1 VAVAAGDVTAG
12 VWSAPRVGQ
21 TGLVGAGVSVVL
33 VGALAAL
40 VVITDTSSG
49 NAVGWFIWLVLYPLS
64 PLLGYDLA
72 TRGAGGPGGPV
83 LRAGGYSEALAVAH
97 LAVAV
102 GIAVGAAAGLHG
114 RSPLWFFLVALC
126 VVVVAPAR
134 ALGIRVTRGLRGG
147 GWALLGV
154 AVFFLLMAWLIY
166 MVAFTY
172 WIAEVDS

>member
-1 VAVAAGDVTAG
+1 M
-12 VWSAPRVGQ
+12 APRIDQ
-21 TGLVGAGVSVVL
+21 TGLVGAGVGLAL

-40 VVITDTSSG
+40 VVVTDTSLG

-72 TRGAGGPGGPV
+72 TRGAGLAGGPV
-83 LRAGGYSEALAVAH
+83 LRAGGYSVALAVAH

-102 GIAVGAAAGLHG
+102 GVAVGAGAGLDG

-134 ALGIRVTRGLRGG
+134 AVAVRATRGLRGG
-147 GWALLGV
+147 GWALVGV
-154 AVFFLLMAWLIY
+154 AVFFLLTAWLIY
-166 MVAFTY
+166 MVAFSY
-172 WIAEVDS
+172 WLAEVDS